1 MASKKTVH
9 VTKHENGWQ
18 SKLSGNT
25 RASKTFGT
33 QKEAIQYGTSQAK
46 KNGTELFIHGENGQ
60 IRERN
65 SYGNDPFP
73 PKG

>member
-1 MASKKTVH
+1 MGKNQH
-9 VTKHENGWQ
+9 VVPVGDGWGI
-18 SKLSGNT
+18 KGEGNQKYT
-25 RASKTFGT
+25 GLYDT
-33 QKEAIQYGTSQAK
+33 QEEAINHAK
-46 KNGTELFIHGENGQ
+46 PIAQNQKSELFIHRENGQ

>member
-1 MASKKTVH
+1 MLFH
-9 VTKHENGWQ
+9 
-18 SKLSGNT
+18 T
-25 RASKTFGT
+25 RAVGLCVV
-33 QKEAIQYGTSQAK
+33 K
-46 KNGTELFIHGENGQ
+46 KNETINHAKEICKNQKSELFIHGEDGK